1 MMVGSLMMF
10 RMFSSV
16 LGPVKKVR
24 VKVSELGFSAVLIIH
39 RRGRNTNAPM
49 STRNTQKKMQ
59 NPMVF

>member
-1 MMVGSLMMF
+1 MMF